1 MHLIIDGSNI
11 KEEGGGLIHLIKLV
25 DFYKNQNNTTLTI
38 ISSKK
43 TLNKLKDHKFL
54 IKKHI
59 NSFVENNIFL
69 RLIWQKFYINKKN
82 FKNYDL
88 LITLGGISF
97 SNFKPAIVLCQNLLP
112 FSKDQYYKYS
122 IINKIK
128 LFVQSRLYLISFNNA
143 QGVIYMT
150 KASKEIIEKNG
161 FNISTNYEI
170 IHHGK
175 KQSDQNLRKYNNFN
189 KLNSFKLLYVSRY
202 QPYKNHIKLIECF
215 DELTKLEFNLNLTL
229 IFPESYK
236 SFSKIK
242 KILFNKTKNK
252 KIILKNDLNNFELSK
267 EYKKADCLVYPS
279 ECETFGIPLV
289 EAASFSLPIAC
300 TNYSVFKEIL
310 DNTGDYFDI
319 NDKESIK
326 RTIIKL
332 YENIDYLRHKS
343 SLILK
348 KSKVYSWNNCMNK
361 YHNYIVKIITNEKK

>member
-1 MHLIIDGSNI
+1 MHLIIDASNI
-11 KEEGGGLIHLIKLV
+11 KEEGGGLIHLTKLV
-25 DFYKNQNNTTLTI
+25 DFYKNQNDTNLTI

-43 TLNKLKDHKFL
+43 TLNKIKSYKFL
-54 IKKHI
+54 KKKHI

-69 RLIWQKFYINKKN
+69 RLIWQKFNINKKN
-82 FKNYDL
+82 FENFDL

-112 FSKDQYYKYS
+112 FSKDQYYKYN

-150 KASKEIIEKNG
+150 NASREIIKKNG

-170 IHHGK
+170 IHHGNK
-175 KQSDQNLRKYNNFN
+175 HSDQSLRKYNNFN
-189 KLNSFKLLYVSRY
+189 KINSFKLLYVSRY

-215 DELTKLEFNLNLTL
+215 DELTKLEFNIHLTL
-229 IFPESYK
+229 IFPERNK

-242 KILFNKTKNK
+242 QILLNKTKNK

-267 EYKKADCLVYPS
+267 EYIKADCFVYPS

-300 TNYSVFKEIL
+300 TNYTVFKEIL

-332 YENIDYLRHKS
+332 YENIGYLKHKS
-343 SLILK
+343 SLVLK
-348 KSKVYSWNNCMNK
+348 KSKMYNWNNCMNK